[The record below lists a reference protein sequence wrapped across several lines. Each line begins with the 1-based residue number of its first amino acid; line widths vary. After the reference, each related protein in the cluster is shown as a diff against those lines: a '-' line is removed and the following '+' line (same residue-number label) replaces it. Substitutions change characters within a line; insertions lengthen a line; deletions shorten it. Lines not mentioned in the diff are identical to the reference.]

1 MTQSANP
8 SLYQRLGGYDAI
20 AAVVDDFFAR
30 MMQDPQL
37 NRFFIGHS
45 HDSKRRIRQLT
56 VDMISEATGGPSF
69 YTGRTMKVSH
79 EGLGITENDWDL
91 SVRYLKETLAKFQVP
106 AREQEEVLSFIG
118 RLKEGIVE
126 KTGK

>member
-1 MTQSANP
+1 MPEETLP
-8 SLYQRLGGYDAI
+8 SLYRRLGGYEAI
-20 AAVVDDFFAR
+20 CAVVDDFFAR
-30 MMQDPQL
+30 MMNDPQL

-79 EGLGITENDWDL
+79 EGLGITPEDWEL
-91 SVRYLKETLAKFQVP
+91 SVKYLKETLAKFQVP
-106 AREQEEVLSFIG
+106 AREQEEVLAFIG
-118 RLKEGIVE
+118 NLREGIVE
-126 KTGK
+126 KGA